1 MTSETAVLLAA
12 VLGFT
17 VGAMVV
23 HLLHVFHLTGGYD
36 DQ

>member
-1 MTSETAVLLAA
+1 MSDNTVTLLAV

-36 DQ
+36 D